1 MILQALYEYAKRKG
15 DALPEDG
22 FEWIEIKYL
31 IKIRE
36 DGSFVDLVS
45 TIEDKKGKN
54 YLLPQ
59 RVGRSGSDAC
69 KKSCLLWDNIGFVLR
84 EPKEIK
90 DDEKKQ
96 KEANAYAENQN
107 NAFIK
112 K

>member
-22 FEWIEIKYL
+22 FEQVEIKYL

-45 TIEDKKGKN
+45 TIEDKKGKT

-59 RVGRSGSDAC
+59 RVGRSGSDAW
-69 KKSCLLWDNIGFVLR
+69 KKPCLLWDNIGFVLR

-96 KEANAYAENQN
+96 KEANTYAEN
-107 NAFIK
+107 
-112 K
+112 

>member
-54 YLLPQ
+54 YLLPH
-59 RVGRSGSDAC
+59 
-69 KKSCLLWDNIGFVLR
+69 
-84 EPKEIK
+84 
-90 DDEKKQ
+90 
-96 KEANAYAENQN
+96 
-107 NAFIK
+107 
-112 K
+112 